1 MNYPCELIK
10 DLLPLYQEQIASCE
24 SRKAVEE
31 HLQCCSDC
39 KKIYETMCRKDEFEK
54 YLEEKELRAAASYQ
68 NLRKKLLKK
77 IGKSIAIIVAALLLL
92 VLVLY
97 AVVVVYLKISAA
109 NTLELYTD
117 ISVYNQYRESK
128 PTLSQCEAGCAIWPE
143 TITERMTVTE
153 YTEVYY
159 CPFDS
164 NYYGY
169 LSLTYEEDD
178 YEDELVRLSACNL
191 DDYTEYYGATGFE
204 AYEVLAMDASNSGFV
219 YALSTG
225 EKSITYIEI
234 IFPGYAADLDVTEY
248 IPVKYLPEGL
258 DISEENPM
266 RMKYIQP

>member
-1 MNYPCELIK
+1 MKKYIFAVFLILICLTVIIIPK
-10 DLLPLYQEQIASCE
+10 EKTDLT
-24 SRKAVEE
+24 
-31 HLQCCSDC
+31 
-39 KKIYETMCRKDEFEK
+39 YE

-128 PTLSQCEAGCAIWPE
+128 PTLSQCEDGCAIWPE

-178 YEDELVRLSACNL
+178 YEE
-191 DDYTEYYGATGFE
+191 
-204 AYEVLAMDASNSGFV
+204 
-219 YALSTG
+219 
-225 EKSITYIEI
+225 EI
-234 IFPGYAADLDVTEY
+234 IEFQKWYMEVMAE
-248 IPVKYLPEGL
+248 I
-258 DISEENPM
+258 
-266 RMKYIQP
+266 RH